1 MRRSAAGF
9 AILCGPMPML
19 RPRWTTPL
27 LLALAASLS
36 LACFTRTTRE
46 TVFDDGYTEVILR
59 SKTQGGEPIDRGF
72 GHPLAIAPVRVA
84 HLLSRIDLRTQ
95 NAKKKERRPAVPT
108 ETLYTIADA
117 VSNALKEADSS
128 QEIVVQSIRRTK
140 RWGVFDR
147 FYLTSLLCYVQDDL
161 FFVHVARSDWEVPK
175 HREDRLPEAHAGEH
189 PLKFTVLVSKG
200 MTLVDSQAVAAD
212 WRDPI
217 FKKPT
222 RTRITPGGRV
232 VRRTILM
239 ESEEEDPTD
248 YGPTPQ
254 INEDLSAQD
263 LRDLADLEDERDR
276 GELTETEYSARRNR
290 ILRGE
295 KPPE

>member
-1 MRRSAAGF
+1 
-9 AILCGPMPML
+9 MPTR

-27 LLALAASLS
+27 LLALAASVG
-36 LACFTRTTRE
+36 LACATRTARE

-59 SKTQGGEPIDRGF
+59 GKKKGGQPIDRGF
-72 GHPLAIAPVRVA
+72 DHPVSIAPVRVA
-84 HLLSRIDLRTQ
+84 HIFSRIDMRVQ
-95 NAKKKERRPAVPT
+95 DGKKNERRPAVPT
-108 ETLYTIADA
+108 ATLYTIADA
-117 VSNALKEADSS
+117 VAKALQQADSS

-147 FYLTSLLCYVQDDL
+147 FYLTSLLCYVKDDL
-161 FFVHVARSDWEVPK
+161 FFVHVSRSDWEIPK
-175 HREDRLPEAHAGEH
+175 HREDRLPETHAGEF
-189 PLKFTVLVSKG
+189 PLKFRLLTSKG
-200 MTLVDSQAVAAD
+200 MTLVDSQAIAAD

-222 RTRITPGGRV
+222 RTRITAGGRV

-239 ESEEEDPTD
+239 ESVEEDPTD

-254 INEDLSAQD
+254 INEDLSSQD
-263 LRDLADLEDERDR
+263 LRDLADLEEQRER
-276 GELTETEYSARRNR
+276 GELTETEYNARRNR

-295 KPPE
+295 GPSE

>member
-1 MRRSAAGF
+1 MRF
-9 AILCGPMPML
+9 AILRGLMPSR
-19 RPRWTTPL
+19 RPRWTAPL
-27 LLALAASLS
+27 LLALAASVG
-36 LACFTRTTRE
+36 LACATRTARE
-46 TVFDDGYTEVILR
+46 IVFDDGYTEVMLR
-59 SKTQGGEPIDRGF
+59 GKKKSGQPIDRGF
-72 GHPLAIAPVRVA
+72 DHPSTVAPVRVA
-84 HLLSRIDLRTQ
+84 HILSRIDMRVQT
-95 NAKKKERRPAVPT
+95 AKKNERRPAIPT
-108 ETLYTIADA
+108 ATLYTIADA
-117 VSNALKEADSS
+117 VAKALQQADSS

-147 FYLTSLLCYVQDDL
+147 YYLTSLLCYVKDDL
-161 FFVHVARSDWEVPK
+161 FFVHISRSDWEVPQ
-175 HREDRLPEAHAGEH
+175 HREDRLPETHAGEF
-189 PLKFTVLVSKG
+189 PLKFRLLTSKG
-200 MTLVDSQAVAAD
+200 MTLVDPQAVAAD

-254 INEDLSAQD
+254 INQNLSAQD
-263 LRDLADLEDERDR
+263 LRDLADLEEERER
-276 GELTETEYSARRNR
+276 GDLTETEYNARRNR

-295 KPPE
+295 EPPE